1 MIAVSEKVEALWREL
16 STPLRGYFERQVR
29 RPEDAEDLLQ
39 ESFLRVLKGIE
50 DVTDEDRLAA
60 WVQRIAR
67 NLVVDAR
74 RRERGEGA
82 TEEEPAAPEDAED
95 LNLVVGGWLAA
106 RIGSLPARYREVVRL
121 FELEGVSQREIAERL
136 GLSLTAVKSRVQRGR
151 KLLRS
156 DLLACCSFE
165 FDRTGGVVDY
175 RRHRPPDCGPRG
187 CQNDK

>member
-1 MIAVSEKVEALWREL
+1 MIAVSDKVEALWKEL

-39 ESFLRVLKGIE
+39 ESFLRVLEGIE
-50 DVTDEDRLAA
+50 DVADEDRLAA

-74 RRERGEGA
+74 RRDRGEGDP
-82 TEEEPAAPEDAED
+82 EEEPAAPDEPED
-95 LNLVVGGWLAA
+95 LNLVVGGWLAG
-106 RIGSLPARYREVVRL
+106 RIGRLPERYRQVVRL
-121 FELEGVSQREIAERL
+121 FELEGVAQRQIAARL
-136 GLSLTAVKSRVQRGR
+136 GLSVTAVKSRVQRGR
-151 KLLRS
+151 ALLRA

-175 RRHRPPDCGPRG
+175 RAHRRPDCGPRG
-187 CQNDK
+187 CQNGK